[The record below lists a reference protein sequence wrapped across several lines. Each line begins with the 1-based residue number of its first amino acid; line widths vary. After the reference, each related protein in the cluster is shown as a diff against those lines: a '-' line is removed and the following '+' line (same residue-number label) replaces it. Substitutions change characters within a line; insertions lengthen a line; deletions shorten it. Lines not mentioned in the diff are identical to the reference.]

1 MSSINRPYLV
11 DTSGYEHQ
19 FLSASPVMQ
28 RDDQG
33 RETETR
39 RRNREGLPVWKVR
52 LLETDLT
59 TTDVDV
65 QEATI
70 TASALPTLTKFA
82 VVRLVRPSVRAW
94 AMPTANGGV
103 RSGVTLSA
111 DGLELADAPD
121 IEEIE
126 L

>member
-11 DTSGYEHQ
+11 DMSTYQHQ
-19 FLSASPVMQ
+19 YLSASPVMQ
-28 RDDQG
+28 RDDRG
-33 RETETR
+33 RETETQR
-39 RRNREGLPVWKVR
+39 RSREGLPVWKVR

-59 TTDVDV
+59 TKAVDV

-70 TASALPTLTKFA
+70 AVSALPSLAKLAT
-82 VVRLVRPSVRAW
+82 VRLVRPSVRAW
-94 AMPTANGGV
+94 AMPAANGV

-111 DGLELADAPD
+111 EGIEPAAAPD
-121 IEEIE
+121 LEEIE

>member
-33 RETETR
+33 RETETQ
-39 RRNREGLPVWKVR
+39 RRNRGGLPVWRVR
-52 LLETDLT
+52 LLETDLAT
-59 TTDVDV
+59 KDVDV
-65 QEATI
+65 QEATV
-70 TASALPTLTKFA
+70 AVPSLPALTRLAT
-82 VVRLVRPSVRAW
+82 VRLIRPTVRAW
-94 AMPTANGGV
+94 VMPTANGGV

-111 DGLELADAPD
+111 DGIEPAAAPD

>member
-11 DTSGYEHQ
+11 DASGYEHQ

-33 RETETR
+33 LETETQ

-59 TTDVDV
+59 TKVVDV

-70 TASALPTLTKFA
+70 AVSSLPALTKLA
-82 VVRLVRPSVRAW
+82 AVRLVRPTVRAW

-111 DGLELADAPD
+111 DGLEPAAAPD

>member
-11 DTSGYEHQ
+11 DTSGHEYQ
-19 FLSASPVMQ
+19 FLSVAPVME

-33 RETETR
+33 RETETQ

-65 QEATI
+65 QEVTI

-111 DGLELADAPD
+111 DGLELAAAPD

>member
-11 DTSGYEHQ
+11 DMSTYQHQ
-19 FLSASPVMQ
+19 YLSASPVMQ
-28 RDDQG
+28 RDDRG
-33 RETETR
+33 LETETQR
-39 RRNREGLPVWKVR
+39 RSREGLPVWKVR

-59 TTDVDV
+59 TKVVDV
-65 QEATI
+65 QEVTI
-70 TASALPTLTKFA
+70 AVSALPSLAKLTT
-82 VVRLVRPSVRAW
+82 VTLVRPSVRAW

-111 DGLELADAPD
+111 DGLEPAAAPD

>member
-11 DTSGYEHQ
+11 DMSTYQHQ
-19 FLSASPVMQ
+19 YLSASPVMQ
-28 RDDQG
+28 RDDRG
-33 RETETR
+33 RETETQR
-39 RRNREGLPVWKVR
+39 RSREGLPVWKVR

-59 TTDVDV
+59 TKVVDV

-70 TASALPTLTKFA
+70 AVSSLPALTRLA
-82 VVRLVRPSVRAW
+82 AVRLIRPTVRAW

-111 DGLELADAPD
+111 DGLEPAAAPD

>member
-59 TTDVDV
+59 TTNVDV

>member
-1 MSSINRPYLV
+1 
-11 DTSGYEHQ
+11 
-19 FLSASPVMQ
+19 MQ

-33 RETETR
+33 LETETQ

-59 TTDVDV
+59 TKVVDV

-70 TASALPTLTKFA
+70 AVPSLPALTKLA
-82 VVRLVRPSVRAW
+82 AVRLVRPTVRAW

-111 DGLELADAPD
+111 DGLEPAAAPD

>member
-11 DTSGYEHQ
+11 DMSTYQHQ
-19 FLSASPVMQ
+19 YLSASPVMQ
-28 RDDQG
+28 RDDRG
-33 RETETR
+33 RETETQR
-39 RRNREGLPVWKVR
+39 RSREGLPVWKVR

-59 TTDVDV
+59 TKVVDV
-65 QEATI
+65 QEVTI
-70 TASALPTLTKFA
+70 AVSSLPALTKLA
-82 VVRLVRPSVRAW
+82 AVRLVRPTVRAW

-111 DGLELADAPD
+111 DGLELAAAPD

>member
-11 DTSGYEHQ
+11 DMSTYQHQ
-19 FLSASPVMQ
+19 YLSASPVMQ
-28 RDDQG
+28 RDDRG
-33 RETETR
+33 RETETQR
-39 RRNREGLPVWKVR
+39 RSREGLPVWKVR

-59 TTDVDV
+59 TKAVDV
-65 QEATI
+65 QEGTI
-70 TASALPTLTKFA
+70 AVSALPSLAKLTT
-82 VVRLVRPSVRAW
+82 VTLVRPSVRAW

-111 DGLELADAPD
+111 DGLEPAAAPD

>member
-11 DTSGYEHQ
+11 NTSGYEHQ

-33 RETETR
+33 RETETQ

>member
-33 RETETR
+33 HETETQ

-52 LLETDLT
+52 LLETDLAT
-59 TTDVDV
+59 KDVDV
-65 QEATI
+65 QEVTVAVL
-70 TASALPTLTKFA
+70 SLPALTKLA
-82 VVRLVRPSVRAW
+82 TVRLIRPTVRAW

-111 DGLELADAPD
+111 EGIEPAAAPD
-121 IEEIE
+121 LEEIE

>member
-11 DTSGYEHQ
+11 DMSTYQHQ
-19 FLSASPVMQ
+19 YLSASPVMQ
-28 RDDQG
+28 RDDRG
-33 RETETR
+33 RETETQR
-39 RRNREGLPVWKVR
+39 RSREGLPVWKVR

-59 TTDVDV
+59 TKVVDV

-70 TASALPTLTKFA
+70 AVSSLPALTRLA
-82 VVRLVRPSVRAW
+82 AVRLIRPTVRAW

-111 DGLELADAPD
+111 DGLELAAAPD